1 MANLIYSNF
10 KTKIIEM
17 KTKLLLLGLT
27 FGLLS
32 GCIKFNPFAPVK
44 NKEIK
49 PPTTVNHFYFYT
61 EKDGKD
67 ELCIAENYYD
77 FDHYRNGI
85 DFFEETGAN
94 HQGQI
99 LNGYKYAS
107 FDMGLFFYQGI
118 THTGTYLLKH
128 SDEGTT
134 GGVGYT
140 YLNQNQAYTYN
151 ACGYPYYLC
160 ISEDNCGSIE
170 ITYLSPDKREF
181 KGKFNMIL
189 YSPDSQD
196 SIVIKNGHFW
206 IDLDK
211 LNRR

>member
-1 MANLIYSNF
+1 MKA
-10 KTKIIEM
+10 KI
-17 KTKLLLLGLT
+17 LLLGLI
-27 FGLLS
+27 LLILFVS
-32 GCIKFNPFAPVK
+32 CKRRILYPIS
-44 NKEIK
+44 KEKLK

-61 EKDGKD
+61 EKDAKD
-67 ELCIAENYYD
+67 KLWIAENYYD

-85 DFFEETGAN
+85 DFFEEAGVN

-99 LNGYKYAS
+99 LIGFKHSS
-107 FDMGLFFYQGI
+107 FDMGLFFYPGI
-118 THTGTYLLKH
+118 THTGIYTLNH
-128 SDEGTT
+128 SDEAITESY
-134 GGVGYT
+134 GYT
-140 YLNQNQAYTYN
+140 FLNQNQAYI
-151 ACGYPYYLC
+151 YPLFAQNYRY